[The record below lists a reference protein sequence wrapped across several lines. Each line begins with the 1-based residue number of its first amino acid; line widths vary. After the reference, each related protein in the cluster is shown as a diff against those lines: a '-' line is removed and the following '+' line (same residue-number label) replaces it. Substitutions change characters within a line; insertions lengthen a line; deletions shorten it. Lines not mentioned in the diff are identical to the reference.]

1 VSCPTENQYKIN
13 LPSERKSVKIYVAG
27 IAVQTT
33 NWSAKCP
40 NHNFTSKTIKPDVKS
55 VSTEKEMKR
64 FK

>member
-33 NWSAKCP
+33 NWSESALIIILLQRLS
-40 NHNFTSKTIKPDVKS
+40 NQISNQS
-55 VSTEKEMKR
+55 VQKR
-64 FK
+64 K